1 MKADMTP
8 FAITARLR
16 RASALSDLATER
28 RLHGKI
34 DMSPA
39 GVTARLREVEMLRR
53 TCMKLGRLRRPNTGR

>member
-8 FAITARLR
+8 FAITERLR
-16 RASALSDLATER
+16 RASALSDLTTER

-34 DMSPA
+34 DMSPT

-53 TCMKLGRLRRPNTGR
+53 TCTKLGRLRRVTAG